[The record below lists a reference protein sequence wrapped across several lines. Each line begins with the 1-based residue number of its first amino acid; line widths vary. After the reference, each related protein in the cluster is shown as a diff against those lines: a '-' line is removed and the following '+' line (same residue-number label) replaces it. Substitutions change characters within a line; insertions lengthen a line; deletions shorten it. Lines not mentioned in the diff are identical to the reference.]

1 MEAVL
6 DTFDQN
12 ADVHWSVFPNP
23 PACPKLSA
31 DVRPISKQNW
41 SFLAKK
47 TGSQSD
53 SKGFLATKMHVSDQ
67 DDVCSKKNIYPLFV
81 LKWQTVRISC
91 SLLLDENLF
100 LFGHWG
106 KNRPEYLCIVIFLF
120 CILAKATV
128 QNLIFKTLEYWSTY
142 YSEYSPQKHM
152 SSCSQLPPVTSIFFC
167 PFLKVGSAIVPIII
181 LVLVLGRPCLIMKFV
196 PTCSS

>member
-1 MEAVL
+1 MFIGQFFPTHQPVQSCL
-6 DTFDQN
+6 LTSGQFQN
-12 ADVHWSVFPNP
+12 RTD
-23 PACPKLSA
+23 L
-31 DVRPISKQNW
+31 
-41 SFLAKK
+41 FLQK

-53 SKGFLATKMHVSDQ
+53 SKSFLATKMHVSDQ
-67 DDVCSKKNIYPLFV
+67 DDVCSERNIYPLFV

-142 YSEYSPQKHM
+142 YSEYSPQKHV

-167 PFLKVGSAIVPIII
+167 PFLKV
-181 LVLVLGRPCLIMKFV
+181 VL
-196 PTCSS
+196 

>member
-1 MEAVL
+1 M
-6 DTFDQN
+6 Q
-12 ADVHWSVFPNP
+12 
-23 PACPKLSA
+23 
-31 DVRPISKQNW
+31 
-41 SFLAKK
+41 
-47 TGSQSD
+47 
-53 SKGFLATKMHVSDQ
+53 VSDQ
-67 DDVCSKKNIYPLFV
+67 DNVYWKRNIYPVFV

-91 SLLLDENLF
+91 RLLLDENLF

-167 PFLKVGSAIVPIII
+167 PFLKVVSAIVPIII
-181 LVLVLGRPCLIMKFV
+181 LVFVSSWSLFLLVLLNRSFISFLFFLDFGSASSLLGWHIVVQCQLRFSYFSDISCYPVPILCLG
-196 PTCSS
+196 